1 MGQQVPLLLYHRID
15 HSDDFIA
22 TKPDVFRLHLQY
34 LAENGWRSMSLKEF
48 EAVSQAGQVL
58 PERRFL
64 LSFDDGYDSL
74 AHTAAPIMEEFEF
87 SGVAFVCTKF
97 MARNNAAQASKE
109 TKGFLTWEQARELQA
124 AGTLEFQ
131 SHSHTHSNF
140 AEFTPTEIADDLLLS
155 VNILSKELRLPRHYF
170 RHFAWPWGNSTREWR
185 KIADHLGFRFQYT
198 VARASFQ
205 RSGSLQ
211 EIPRVCFD
219 AKPFEAFQR
228 QFWLQTGALAAPWH
242 AAYGMARSAKH
253 MVKALRSRAGTEKLV
268 SAKEKLKKEE
278 APLPPAQ

>member
-1 MGQQVPLLLYHRID
+1 MGQQVPVLLYHRVD
-15 HSDDFIA
+15 HSNDFIA
-22 TKPDVFRLHLQY
+22 TKPDVFRRHLQY
-34 LAENGWRSMSLKEF
+34 LAENGWRSMNLKEF
-48 EAVSQAGQVL
+48 EACCQEGKTL

-97 MARNNAAQASKE
+97 MAREGGNYNGAE
-109 TKGFLTWEQARELQA
+109 TQGFLNWQQARALQS

-140 AEFTPTEIADDLLLS
+140 AEFTPTEIAEDLLAS
-155 VNILSKELRLPRHYF
+155 VNILSNELRLPRHHF
-170 RHFAWPWGNSTREWR
+170 RHFAWPWGNSTPEWR
-185 KIADHLGFRFQYT
+185 KIADHLGFSFQYT

-205 RSGSLQ
+205 RNGSLR

-219 AKPFEAFQR
+219 AKTLEAFQR
-228 QFWLQTGALAAPWH
+228 QLWLQTGVLAAPWH
-242 AAYGMARSAKH
+242 TAYGMARSAKQ
-253 MVKALRSRAGTEKLV
+253 MVKALRSRAETEKLV
-268 SAKEKLKKEE
+268 AAKEKLKKGE
-278 APLPPAQ
+278 AQLPPAQ